1 MSEAIPSARAQELN
15 FSVTLSAEPAFA
27 ETAGALAARAG
38 DFAGCPADDAR
49 RLGEAVREVFAQ
61 LAETGVLKNELQM
74 VVHGSPRLVRIDLC
88 CAAADV
94 GAGLE
99 ARLATHGVGEPIRSL
114 VDRVEFGAEG
124 NAAYCRLTQQVRPER

>member
-1 MSEAIPSARAQELN
+1 MADVPPATRAQELN

-38 DFAGCPADDAR
+38 DFSGCPADDAS
-49 RLGEAVREVFAQ
+49 RLGEAVREAFSR
-61 LAETGVLKNELQM
+61 LAATAVVADHFEL

-88 CAAADV
+88 CAPDAA

-99 ARLATHGVGEPIRSL
+99 ARLAPPPHGEAIQEL
-114 VDRVEFGAEG
+114 VDRVEFGADG
-124 NAAYCRLTQQVRPER
+124 GAAYCRFTQQVRPVR